1 MKSVALPGPGWR
13 WRWPATLATL
23 AALALAS
30 AALYQP
36 QYIMAPL
43 AGVEPGASFTV
54 TLAAIPALVLL
65 LAALVRPELALCFVV
80 LTAPLFFRA
89 RGFWDTQ
96 LGIEGKYIP
105 LHEIMLL
112 IALAATGADWLR
124 QRHPQAG
131 TRPGRRE
138 LRAMALPA
146 LWALAG
152 LIGVAVAGE
161 IGRKAALRE
170 LRWMIIEPIIFYAL
184 ILYWGRRGEIRRHL
198 LWTLVATGVLAS
210 IVALLQRYQINLAP
224 DEGLGICNSQF
235 IVEAGGV
242 TRQSSV
248 YCHPNN
254 FALLAE
260 RVWPIALVLGAAELI
275 RRGAGG
281 PVERK
286 KLLLAGGFIAC
297 CLLIVA
303 AMLLGYSR
311 GARFASAIGLFALA
325 ALTRRWPVVIGVGAL
340 LAAGL
345 LYSSIN
351 GPERLQVKA
360 ESTNARLSVWRS
372 SLAMLRD
379 HPIAGIGLDQFY
391 YHFNPAYS
399 TAYIEP
405 ALRDDPSEQQT
416 SHPHNLLL
424 DLLLRVGIFGTAVF
438 AALIGRTFGRG
449 WRAWR
454 DPGGAERWLA
464 LAALAGLGVG
474 LLHGAV
480 DQTYFAGD
488 LAIIT
493 WAFIAII
500 DGISERQAAA
510 PAPAPAGS

>member
-1 MKSVALPGPGWR
+1 MMQSVAFPAAGWR
-13 WRWPATLATL
+13 RAWPATLGTL
-23 AALALAS
+23 AVMALAS

-36 QYIMAPL
+36 QYLLAPL

-112 IALAATGADWLR
+112 IAMVATGADWLR
-124 QRHPQAG
+124 R
-131 TRPGRRE
+131 RPLPSRRD
-138 LRAMALPA
+138 LAAMALPA
-146 LWALAG
+146 LWAVAG

-161 IGRKAALRE
+161 IGRRAAIRE
-170 LRWMIIEPIIFYAL
+170 LRWMIIEPIALYAL
-184 ILYWGRRGEIRRHL
+184 TLYWGRRGEIRRYL
-198 LWTLVATGVLAS
+198 LWTLVAAGVLAS
-210 IVALLQRYQINLAP
+210 VVALFQRYQINLAP

-260 RVWPIALVLGAAELI
+260 RVWPVALVLAAAEIL
-275 RRGAGG
+275 RGG
-281 PVERK
+281 PDRRR
-286 KLLLAGGFIAC
+286 LLLAGIFAGC
-297 CLLIVA
+297 CLLVVG

-325 ALTRRWPVVIGVGAL
+325 CLTRRGAIIAGVGAL

-345 LYSSIN
+345 LYSSLN
-351 GPERLQVKA
+351 GPERLKVGGD
-360 ESTNARLSVWRS
+360 STNARLSVWRS

-379 HPIAGIGLDQFY
+379 HPLAGVGLDQFY

-424 DLLLRVGIFGTAVF
+424 DLLLRVGLFGTAVF
-438 AALIGRTFGRG
+438 AALIGRTFLRG

-454 DPGGAERWLA
+454 SAGPERWLA
-464 LAALAGLGVG
+464 LAALAGLAVG

-493 WAFIAII
+493 WAFIGVI
-500 DGISERQAAA
+500 DGVSERQAAA
-510 PAPAPAGS
+510 PPPSGPPQPAAAAS